1 MKKQLLTV
9 GDSFTYGDELDD
21 VYQAWPYKLADSLGY
36 EVNNLGLSGCSNSS
50 IVRRTLE
57 EISVNQYDLIVVG
70 WTNPGR
76 IEWKDQV
83 GNAYSVW
90 PGHPTN
96 TRFVNEQ
103 PWRESLIDFVSQYH
117 SAEYLYQQ
125 YLIHVL
131 TLQSYCQVDGI
142 NLLMMDIMHNNY
154 YRAVGKEQHVNLSN
168 QIDKTKFI
176 GLNKFGMTELTRH
189 LPKGPGNHPLAQ
201 GHKKI
206 AETIYE
212 HIRNSNWFS

>member
-1 MKKQLLTV
+1 MKKRLLAV

-21 VYQAWPYKLADSLGY
+21 VYHAWPYKLADFLDY

-57 EISVNQYDLIVVG
+57 ELSDNRYDLIVVG
-70 WTNPGR
+70 WANPGR

-83 GNAYSVW
+83 GIAYNVW

-131 TLQSYCQVDGI
+131 LLQSYCQVNGI
-142 NLLMMDIMHNNY
+142 NLLMMDVMHANY
-154 YRAVGKEQHVNLSN
+154 YRSVGQEQHDKLSS
-168 QIDKTKFI
+168 QIDIKNFV
-176 GLNKFGMTELTRH
+176 GWGKFGMRELTSG
-189 LPKGPGNHPLAQ
+189 LPKGSGHHPLEQ
-201 GHKKI
+201 GHRKI

-212 HIRNSNWFS
+212 HIRNSSRLS

>member
-21 VYQAWPYKLADSLGY
+21 VYQAWPYRLADLLDY

-57 EISVNQYDLIVVG
+57 ELSVNQYDLVVVA
-70 WTNPGR
+70 WTSPGR

-83 GNAYSVW
+83 GNAYNVW
-90 PGHPTN
+90 PGYPTN
-96 TRFVNEQ
+96 TRFVQEQ
-103 PWRESLIDFVSQYH
+103 PWRESLIDFVSQH
-117 SAEYLYQQ
+117 HNAEYLYQQ
-125 YLIHVL
+125 YLMHVIL
-131 TLQSYCQVDGI
+131 LQSYCQVNGI
-142 NLLMMDIMHNNY
+142 NLLMMDIMQNNY
-154 YRAVGKEQHVNLSN
+154 YRAVGKEQH
-168 QIDKTKFI
+168 DKLGDQVDATKFI
-176 GLNKFGMTELTRH
+176 GINKFGMVELTKH
-189 LPKGPGNHPLAQ
+189 LPKGSGNHPLAQ

-212 HIRNSNWFS
+212 HIRNSSRLS